1 MSPKAETLNSVGDIG
16 VGVGDADAEAEAD
29 GSLVG
34 ELVTVGVGEGIA
46 SLLGVC
52 ETAGVGDA
60 DSVPE
65 DASVVEESVFPPSAL
80 KNAIS
85 TTKVA
90 TRRRAFFPL
99 PSPGRPV
106 ANCHSCFIFD
116 SPEGLAELMTLWVGD
131 SDRVLM
137 VRRLFVHTLPSQYL
151 SVSTKSGSGY
161 HPATKV
167 LGP

>member
-1 MSPKAETLNSVGDIG
+1 VGE
-16 VGVGDADAEAEAD
+16 ADAEAEAEAEAEVD
-29 GSLVG
+29 GSLVA
-34 ELVTVGVGEGIA
+34 ELVTVGVGEGVA
-46 SLLGVC
+46 SLLGDCV
-52 ETAGVGDA
+52 TAGVGEA

-65 DASVVEESVFPPSAL
+65 DLSVVEESVFPPSAL

-90 TRRRAFFPL
+90 IRRSAFFPL

-116 SPEGLAELMTLWVGD
+116 SPEGEAELMTLWVGD
-131 SDRVLM
+131 SDKTLTE
-137 VRRLFVHTLPSQYL
+137 RRLFVHTLPSQYL